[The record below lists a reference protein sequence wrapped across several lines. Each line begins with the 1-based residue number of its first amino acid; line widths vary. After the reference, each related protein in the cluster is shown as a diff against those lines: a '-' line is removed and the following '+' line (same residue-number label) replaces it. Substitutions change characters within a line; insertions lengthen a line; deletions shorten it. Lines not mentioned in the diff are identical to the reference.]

1 MVKITIRK
9 NDLDCIEGIKL
20 TGHANYAKHGEDI
33 VCAAV
38 SVLAQTT
45 LLGLVDVLKINVDYK
60 IDEGYLE
67 FNLENDNKNDSIN
80 ALLNTFEAGIENL
93 LLDYGKYLK
102 LVKEEVQ

>member
-1 MVKITIRK
+1 MVKIIIRK
-9 NDLDCIEGIKL
+9 NSLNCIEGIKV

-45 LLGLVDVLKINVDYK
+45 LLGLVEVLKINVDYK

-67 FNLENDNKNDSIN
+67 FNLKNDNQNDSIN

-93 LLDYGKYLK
+93 LIDYGKYLK